1 MAEATLELRHLL
13 ESDFKLF
20 DFEYTFDDPVFKKK
34 IEQSLIDN
42 FYFYEIGQETPD
54 RFKHRFMT
62 RFKRIIPYYNNL
74 HNTTLLSYNPLVNY
88 TINEG
93 LNQLSE
99 ATNNTENTGTSTNS
113 QDSTTTSNNTGST
126 TSNSDSTNSTDT
138 SGNTLTTNDTQTTTD
153 GTTTSTAND
162 KGNDFPDTGIA
173 GATFLAEEK
182 ESTGSSTNNS
192 TSSNT
197 GTVNTDNTSHSEG
210 TSTNT
215 GATTSTDDGTST
227 NETTATGST
236 KNDIVSRGTNKSNY
250 EKTIEGLTGT
260 SYQTL
265 VRQERDNLVRIIDS
279 IIDEMKPS
287 FYLIY

>member
-13 ESDFKLF
+13 QSDFELF
-20 DFEYTFDDPVFKKK
+20 DFDYQFDDDNFKQE
-34 IEQSLIDN
+34 IEQALIDQ
-42 FYFYEIGQETPD
+42 FYFNEIGQETPD

-62 RFKRIIPYYNNL
+62 RFKRIIPYYNKL
-74 HNTTLLSYNPLVNY
+74 YNTTLLSYNPLVNY

-99 ATNNTENTGTSTNS
+99 ATNNTENTGTSTTN
-113 QDSTTTSNNTGST
+113 QDGTTITSNTGST
-126 TSNSDSTNSTDT
+126 TSDTDSTNSTDT
-138 SGNTLTTNDTQTTTD
+138 TGNTLTTNNTQTATD

-162 KGNDFPDTGIA
+162 KGNDYPDTGIA

-182 ESTGSSTNNS
+182 QSTGTSTNNS
-192 TSSNT
+192 TSKNT

-210 TSTNT
+210 ISSNS
-215 GATTSTDDGTST
+215 GSTTSKDDGTST
-227 NETTATGST
+227 NETTTTGST
-236 KNDIVSRGTNKSNY
+236 QNDIVSRGTNKSNY

-265 VRQERDNLVRIIDS
+265 VRQERDNLLRIIDS
-279 IIDEMKPS
+279 IIEEMKPS